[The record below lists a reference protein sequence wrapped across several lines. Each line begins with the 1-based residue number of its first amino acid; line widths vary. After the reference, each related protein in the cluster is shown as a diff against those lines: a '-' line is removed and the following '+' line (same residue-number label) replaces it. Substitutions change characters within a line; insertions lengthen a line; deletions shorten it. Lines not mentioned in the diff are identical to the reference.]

1 MKKLTRPHG
10 CSLPLP
16 GLIHLVLPSAVM
28 QYRWRLARLRSRTL
42 TLFIQLP
49 GPVTPMKMPGSLPYS
64 QYDMMVGD
72 GLGDNWHRTP
82 GNKMA
87 TKLSAAPSWPPG

>member
-1 MKKLTRPHG
+1 
-10 CSLPLP
+10 
-16 GLIHLVLPSAVM
+16 
-28 QYRWRLARLRSRTL
+28 
-42 TLFIQLP
+42 
-49 GPVTPMKMPGSLPYS
+49 MKMPGGSPYS

-87 TKLSAAPSWPPG
+87 AKPTPTPSWPPGE